1 MDSASDRDAKAS
13 NGGGD
18 RGTPNH
24 HGSSSS
30 AMSVQQAQH
39 VQAQAAAMN
48 ALGLLDPSA
57 LFAHS
62 LFAAGIP
69 ASYNP
74 MAPMPGYGLLGQGG
88 PSPFAPPS
96 SSNQANHAAAQA
108 AWWSVASQM
117 DYLAR
122 LQHAAASASAGSSS
136 GRSGGGASS
145 SSAAPSSTF
154 HGIAG
159 FSGMSAADSMLASYT
174 MAMNAAAHSG
184 GKSAKSSS
192 SSRTSN
198 PIVRDSLSR
207 QPIPSASTAS
217 PYQPANSTSTP
228 STSKSRL
235 PAGTEL
241 KFMTPTSAATTSGA
255 TNRKSSSSSKS
266 RRRAT
271 TANNVE
277 PASVSTS
284 STTTPSSSLSSLS
297 SMAMSYPFFGNP
309 LASLAMPPAMAAAV
323 QSVQSAQPSSSSPA
337 GEKRSSRKT
346 TDRHSADSAQLLHL
360 PPTTSTSVTVTTTS
374 SINNNTI
381 NNGTKARSQTVNGKP
396 LALDVSSLIGK
407 PSTSTSEEAP
417 LNLSMKTKEESTQPS
432 SSASLSSTSS
442 SRLGRGVSMPKKNTV
457 ASLLA
462 QSRNQRSTSPGA
474 GSAAPQAHAASNA
487 TSSQASAAE
496 MKAMKDNLALYT
508 AMQELSNAKLSSAYL
523 NGLKD
528 SLNSGGQAGGSDANH
543 AIQDLLRA
551 ASLLGGFGFGA
562 NPLSGLSQNA
572 ATSNPSG
579 KSSSST
585 PNKSADGGTSNSASK
600 NNEQSRS
607 KDTPTPENGQA
618 RTSESHRGNG
628 KSNTHD
634 DEPASDDSDSMDED
648 DSMIDSDDGWA
659 GTGEGDESRKRN
671 AEGGEGDDRPSK
683 RRRFVSDEA
692 ALRIPLTQG
701 WKRETLIRSIGKSGV
716 RGEVTYYS
724 PSGRRFRQYPDV
736 VRYLERQGIGTITR
750 DNFSFSTRC
759 IVGEFIQPLGESP
772 NARGIRLGEPEVRHL
787 VDQIRIARGWKPR
800 SRRMTE
806 EEKEAI
812 TRQREAQRVAQ
823 RMEAQEMAR
832 QAQEAKL
839 QQRMERERALQEAK
853 EARRQMREQEKL
865 ERQEAQRRERELRT
879 QQLMEARKKRQEE
892 LDRLREEE
900 QQRKIQE
907 LNKQRE
913 LFYTAELE
921 RERKRQHTAVVKA
934 LEARKRYEERERR
947 REEMKAEKRAERE
960 KKMEERRK
968 ELETWRDQRS
978 PTEDTSLMDHK
989 PLPDVPR
996 VNNLKLAGQAFAD
1009 ILMLYEFLHTFGETL
1024 GFDMESLPS
1033 LDSLQRALLYDSE
1046 AEEELLS
1053 VMTHLLVCAIEDPG
1067 IPHPNRHTTLLGQTL
1082 KQADITTTNVS
1093 EILRIY
1099 LQANGL
1105 GDMKMPA
1112 ADKISS
1118 SPLKIAAGEYPDTEA
1133 FLMSEWLKR
1142 KPFLSLNPTQKA
1154 AILGFMVNELLQNKA
1169 VIGQIDGAIE
1179 GQNTARR
1186 DRWIVDSKIKKLK
1199 TLHSKKHRTSLVSSS
1214 INYSSTPTCKTDA
1227 MDDSTTHDETN
1238 HSATGGKKKDETEE
1252 HPEEAEEDSGAE
1264 ADDNADQGDE
1274 DEDGNLPAEEL
1285 KRKIER
1291 LSRQS
1296 AQMLT
1301 QLALSDLQLRA
1312 LNMGQDRFRRRLW
1325 ILPHAGGVYLEALES
1340 GEANAGPLGTWD
1352 GKPVPPIGPQ
1362 LNGDEPMSEV
1372 PEAKSEQISHEQKS
1386 DPDEQ
1391 KSEMKSA
1398 EPMDE
1403 DQPTIKTES
1412 SEEIAPIKSEENGE
1426 APGTD
1431 PKKEDVQEALP
1442 ALWFSLFPR
1451 NPCDRSSSANLGKDN
1466 FGSDAEEQND
1476 GRIKKEET
1484 AKDEA
1489 EKIIMQP
1496 IPEEMTR
1503 GWWRIVDPEQV
1514 KTYVESLHPR
1524 GVREKEL
1531 NRMLTRFMDFARE
1544 SCLKHT
1550 ERDHHGHGNPKDLL
1564 LKELRNADEVKL
1576 IGGAALPDAEGS
1588 WSRETS
1594 LRGDILLLE
1603 QIEAL
1608 EDRVASASMQIK
1620 GWKLPPRATAEMDLK
1635 FRTPGDS
1642 SSDDDEDERI
1652 NPIYLAK
1659 ERLLS
1664 VELAIERRYLKAPLG
1679 QSKGDLVQSV
1689 LSGSCPSNEPP
1700 KALLTWREAVK
1711 RCETAAQVSMCFYVL
1726 ETSVA
1731 WDKSIMKASCQF
1743 CHSGDKEDQ
1752 LLLCD
1757 GCDKGYHTYCFR
1769 PPMDNIPDGDWFC
1782 YECRNKATGQRNCIV
1797 CGKPGNKTIS
1807 ALCDQCPKA
1816 YHIECLQPPLAKVP
1830 RGKWLCVLCHSK
1842 SPAKKKSASKKNR
1855 EPRVSE
1861 SECSTT
1867 TSSTKEAK
1875 EIEKN
1880 VHSNDSEASS
1890 GAMGGPGPSATPP
1903 VATPSPRRSSSAV
1916 ALKRSLNQAIAKE
1929 KDLAPCR
1936 EILDQLE
1943 AHEEAWPFLLPVN
1956 TKQFPT
1962 YKKIIRSPMDLSTIR
1977 KKLNDGIY
1985 KTRDDFCADLQLMF
1999 VNCVTFNEDDSPV
2012 GKAGH
2017 SMKTFFDSRWA
2028 ELIAH

>member
-74 MAPMPGYGLLGQGG
+74 MAPMSGYGLMGQGG

-96 SSNQANHAAAQA
+96 SSNQANAAAQA
-108 AWWSVASQM
+108 AWWQVASQM

-145 SSAAPSSTF
+145 SSAAAAAAAAASSSTF
-154 HGIAG
+154 HGIPG

-184 GKSAKSSS
+184 NGGKSAKSSS
-192 SSRTSN
+192 SSSRNSSN
-198 PIVRDSLSR
+198 PIVRDSLST

-217 PYQPANSTSTP
+217 PYPPANSTSTP
-228 STSKSRL
+228 SSSKSRL

-241 KFMTPTSAATTSGA
+241 KFMTPTSAATTSSSTS

-266 RRRAT
+266 RRRANT
-271 TANNVE
+271 TNNVE
-277 PASVSTS
+277 PASVSIHTS
-284 STTTPSSSLSSLS
+284 AASTTTPSSSLSSLS

-309 LASLAMPPAMAAAV
+309 LASLGMPPAMAAAV

-337 GEKRSSRKT
+337 NEDKKRSGRKT
-346 TDRHSADSAQLLHL
+346 ADRHSADSATAQLLRL
-360 PPTTSTSVTVTTTS
+360 PTTTSSSVTVTTTS

-432 SSASLSSTSS
+432 SSASISSSTSS

-474 GSAAPQAHAASNA
+474 GSGGGAGSYNSTVSAPQAHAASNA
-487 TSSQASAAE
+487 SSTQASAAE

-508 AMQELSNAKLSSAYL
+508 AMQELSSAKLSSAYL
-523 NGLKD
+523 NGIKD
-528 SLNSGGQAGGSDANH
+528 SLNSGGQAGGSEANH

-572 ATSNPSG
+572 GASNPSG
-579 KSSSST
+579 KSSSSN
-585 PNKSADGGTSNSASK
+585 PNKSADSGPSKMESNPASK

-607 KDTPTPENGQA
+607 KNTPTPENGQA

-628 KSNTHD
+628 KSTTHD
-634 DEPASDDSDSMDED
+634 DTPASDDSDSMDED

-659 GTGEGDESRKRN
+659 GTGEGDDSRKRN
-671 AEGGEGDDRPSK
+671 ADGGEGSDDRPSK
-683 RRRFVSDEA
+683 RRRFVSDES
-692 ALRIPLTQG
+692 ALRIPLAHG
-701 WKRETLIRSIGKSGV
+701 WKRETLIRAIGKSGV

-806 EEKEAI
+806 EEKEAMN
-812 TRQREAQRVAQ
+812 RQREAQRVAQ

-865 ERQEAQRRERELRT
+865 ERQEAQRKERELRT

-960 KKMEERRK
+960 KKMEERRR

-1053 VMTHLLVCAIEDPG
+1053 VMTHLLVCSIEDPG

-1112 ADKISS
+1112 ADKITS
-1118 SPLKIAAGEYPDTEA
+1118 SPLKLAAGEYPDTEA

-1154 AILGFMVNELLQNKA
+1154 SILGFMVNELLQNKA
-1169 VIGQIDGAIE
+1169 VIGQIEGAIE

-1214 INYSSTPTCKTDA
+1214 INYSSTTACKTDA
-1227 MDDSTTHDETN
+1227 MDDSTVQDETN
-1238 HSATGGKKKDETEE
+1238 HSANGGKKKDEITENEE
-1252 HPEEAEEDSGAE
+1252 HPEEADEDSGAE

-1274 DEDGNLPAEEL
+1274 DEDGNLPVEEL

-1291 LSRQS
+1291 LGRQS

-1352 GKPVPPIGPQ
+1352 GKPAPPIGPQ
-1362 LNGDEPMSEV
+1362 RNGDEPDEPMPEV
-1372 PEAKSEQISHEQKS
+1372 PEVKTEQISHEQKP
-1386 DPDEQ
+1386 DPDEPKAELEI
-1391 KSEMKSA
+1391 KSISVA
-1398 EPMDE
+1398 EPMEE
-1403 DQPTIKTES
+1403 DQPPIKTEAT
-1412 SEEIAPIKSEENGE
+1412 EEMAPVKSEENSE
-1426 APGTD
+1426 APGTATVTTGVE
-1431 PKKEDVQEALP
+1431 PKKEEDVQEALP
-1442 ALWFSLFPR
+1442 VLWFSLFPR

-1466 FGSDAEEQND
+1466 FGSDAEEQSD
-1476 GRIKKEET
+1476 GRLKKEET
-1484 AKDEA
+1484 AKEEA

-1564 LKELRNADEVKL
+1564 LKELRNSEEVKL
-1576 IGGAALPDAEGS
+1576 IGGAALPDVEGS

-1620 GWKLPPRATAEMDLK
+1620 GWKLPPRATSEMNLK

-1642 SSDDDEDERI
+1642 SSDDDDDERV
-1652 NPIYLAK
+1652 NPIQLAK

-1689 LSGSCPSNEPP
+1689 LSGACPSSEPP

-1807 ALCDQCPKA
+1807 VLCDQCPKA

-1842 SPAKKKSASKKNR
+1842 SPAKKKSASKKSVNR

-1861 SECSTT
+1861 SECSTA

-1875 EIEKN
+1875 EVEKN
-1880 VHSNDSEASS
+1880 VHSNDGEASS
-1890 GAMGGPGPSATPP
+1890 VAIAAGSGPSGTPP
-1903 VATPSPRRSSSAV
+1903 VAAPSPRRSSSAV
-1916 ALKRSLNQAIAKE
+1916 ALKRSLNQALAKE

-1936 EILDQLE
+1936 
-1943 AHEEAWPFLLPVN
+1943 
-1956 TKQFPT
+1956 
-1962 YKKIIRSPMDLSTIR
+1962 YKGRSST
-1977 KKLNDGIY
+1977 N
-1985 KTRDDFCADLQLMF
+1985 
-1999 VNCVTFNEDDSPV
+1999 
-2012 GKAGH
+2012 
-2017 SMKTFFDSRWA
+2017 
-2028 ELIAH
+2028 